1 MPSWYCGKSNDTT
14 LLMTGH
20 KEKSEF
26 CFLEI
31 VNIPGGKARRILG
44 LMREKFLCASPRA
57 THEVF
62 CHTSQLKNGTT
73 CNLIFL
79 L

>member
-14 LLMTGH
+14 HLMTGH
-20 KEKSEF
+20 KEKNEF

-44 LMREKFLCASPRA
+44 LMRETFLCASPCKG
-57 THEVF
+57 HP
-62 CHTSQLKNGTT
+62 
-73 CNLIFL
+73 
-79 L
+79 

>member
-1 MPSWYCGKSNDTT
+1 MLSWYCGKSHDTT
-14 LLMTGH
+14 HLMIGH
-20 KEKSEF
+20 KGKSEF

-31 VNIPGGKARRILG
+31 VNIPEGKARRILG
-44 LMREKFLCASPRA
+44 LMREKFLSASPRA